1 MHNVKFYSMPKFYFS
16 LILLIALY
24 LEINHTHLKYTG
36 GGISVIIEQ
45 ALLKELRAEAK
56 SPCSVLKT

>member
-1 MHNVKFYSMPKFYFS
+1 MPKFYFS
-16 LILLIALY
+16 LILFIALY

-36 GGISVIIEQ
+36 GGISVILEQ